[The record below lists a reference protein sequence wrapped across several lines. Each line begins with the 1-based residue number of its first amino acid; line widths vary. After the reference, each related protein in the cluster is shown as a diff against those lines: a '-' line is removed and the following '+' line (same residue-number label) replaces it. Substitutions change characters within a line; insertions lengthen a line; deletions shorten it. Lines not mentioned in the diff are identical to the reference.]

1 MPSLKTG
8 DFSLHYEISGAENAE
23 NIVLISGIGT
33 QLTWWSDSFVEA
45 LVNRGFRVFRADN
58 RDVGHS
64 DAYDH
69 LGIPNI
75 QSLVSDRI
83 AGRPLQPP
91 YRLEDM
97 ASDIAA
103 LIDGVGLGRAHVVGG
118 SMGGMIAQLL
128 SLNHPEK
135 VASLV
140 SIMSTTGNPGL
151 PAATPAAQAVL
162 LRPRPSP
169 QTDREGYLQA
179 SVEAALALG
188 SPDYPEDAERLRA
201 NAAAALDR
209 SYRPAGF
216 ARHYAAIISA
226 TDRRDRLQSLT
237 IPAAVIHGSVDP
249 LVRPEAGRDTAA
261 NIPGAEYVEF
271 KGMGHNI
278 PTALE
283 GEIADVIA
291 RTAARA

>member
-1 MPSLKTG
+1 MPRLQTG
-8 DFSLHYEISGAENAE
+8 EFSLHYEISGEGNRQD
-23 NIVLISGIGT
+23 IVLISGIGT
-33 QLTWWSDSFVEA
+33 QLTWWSESFVAA
-45 LVNRGFRVFRADN
+45 LTDRGFRVIRADN

-64 DAYDH
+64 DGYDH

-75 QSLVSDRI
+75 QSMISDRI
-83 AGRPLQPP
+83 AGRPLHPP

-97 ASDIAA
+97 ASDICA
-103 LIDGVGLGRAHVVGG
+103 LIGGLGIERAHIVGG
-118 SMGGMIAQLL
+118 SMGGMIAQLFA
-128 SLNHPEK
+128 LNHPEK

-140 SIMSTTGNPGL
+140 SIMSTTGNPAL

-162 LRPRPSP
+162 LRARPSP
-169 QTDREGYLQA
+169 QADREAYLQA
-179 SVEAALALG
+179 AVESALVLG
-188 SPDYPEDAERLRA
+188 SPAYPEDTGKLRA
-201 NAAAALDR
+201 NAEATLDR
-209 SYRPAGF
+209 AYRPAGF
-216 ARHYAAIISA
+216 ARHYAAIISS
-226 TDRRDRLQSLT
+226 TDRRDRLQGLNL
-237 IPAAVIHGSVDP
+237 PVAVIHGGEDP

-271 KGMGHNI
+271 EGMGHNI

>member
-1 MPSLKTG
+1 MPKIQIGEL
-8 DFSLHYEISGAENAE
+8 SLHYEISGQHNAK

-33 QLTWWSDSFVEA
+33 QLTWWSESFVAA
-45 LVNRGFRVFRADN
+45 LTDRGFRVVRVDN
-58 RDVGHS
+58 RDVGLS
-64 DAYDH
+64 GGYDQ
-69 LGIPNI
+69 LGIPDI
-75 QSLVSDRI
+75 QSMISDRI
-83 AGRPLQPP
+83 AGRPLSPP

-97 ASDIAA
+97 ASDISA
-103 LIDGVGLGRAHVVGG
+103 LIGGLSLERAHIVGG
-118 SMGGMIAQLL
+118 SMGGMIAQIL
-128 SLNHPEK
+128 SLNHPNK

-140 SIMSTTGNPGL
+140 SIMSTTGNPAL

-162 LRPRPSP
+162 SRPRPSP
-169 QTDREGYLQA
+169 QADREAYLRA
-179 SVEAALALG
+179 SIESALILG
-188 SPDYPEDAERLRA
+188 SPAYPEDAARLRA
-201 NAAAALDR
+201 NAEATLDR
-209 SYRPAGF
+209 AYRPAGF

-226 TDRRDRLQSLT
+226 TDRRDRLQGLDL
-237 IPAAVIHGSVDP
+237 PVAVIHGGDDP

-271 KGMGHNI
+271 EGMGHNI